1 MTTKS
6 HPKRHPFRAS
16 SACAG
21 LLALSLLTMSPAG
34 AKSLYLIADINAS
47 PTPIR
52 TYDIQPAPAQV
63 VYQATQTIPSQAGG
77 AVGLAIDTDSKKLF
91 TTYEGS
97 NTIQLVDATNF
108 ANLGTTTAP
117 GASNLAGIV
126 VDQRK
131 HKVYAVDRTTNHLY
145 VYSWVSDTNTLTL
158 DGGAYIALPNIS
170 SAYGLALDEA
180 AGLLYVGDATSATVR
195 YFNTTGWAEAGNF
208 TPTSTTQTVMGI
220 AIDTKRHA
228 VYMGNAYG
236 PYGSLGQ
243 LVKYDQATQT
253 TTVYA
258 LPGAGSG
265 DNIVGVAVD
274 EDTGNVYATTG
285 NQGSGGTDTLIVL
298 DQSLH
303 VLKNDLADMG
313 SPTGI
318 AIPRASISYN
328 PFSFSNTTPGVTT
341 VTRGSNLS
349 YQLCYDNLAN
359 EAGMS
364 GVTITDV
371 IPSGTTFVSATGPF
385 AVANGKVTWT
395 IGSVAGG
402 APLVCYALT
411 VKVQAQ
417 ETAQIVNAATIS
429 GTIGGNT
436 IPVSQ
441 VATNDVDTSA
451 EPESVSQDVQVKGQG
466 GGGGSAG
473 LLEVIMG
480 GGAMAIAFVRRR
492 RALTARQA
500 LGLALVA
507 SASAGTSAS
516 AQASE
521 PGWYVGAGAGQ
532 MRARASSADI
542 ERDLGA
548 LGYTAQASLDNK
560 DTGGKLFAGYR
571 FTPFVALEASYV
583 DLGKTTSTVHTAT
596 ANQQQLV
603 DDVSRIHPISV
614 TGLSLAGVVLYPMG
628 PFSVFGKLGLLN
640 WTAKAQ
646 GEVSPSGTPYQMHQF
661 TGTDVTFGLGA
672 GYEIPGTRLA
682 LRCEWER
689 FTTPRNDPDF
699 FSLSVVYRF

>member
-6 HPKRHPFRAS
+6 HPFRVT
-16 SACAG
+16 SAYAG
-21 LLALSLLTMSPAG
+21 LLALSLLTMNPAG

-47 PTPIR
+47 PSPIR
-52 TYDIQPAPAQV
+52 TYDIQAAPTQV

-108 ANLGTTTAP
+108 ANLGTTNAP

-131 HKVYAVDRTTNHLY
+131 HKVYAVDRSTNHLY
-145 VYSWVSDTNTLTL
+145 VYSWAPGTNTLTL
-158 DGGAYIALPNIS
+158 DGGAYVALPNIT
-170 SAYGLALDEA
+170 SAHGLALDEA
-180 AGLLYVGDATSATVR
+180 AGLLYVGDANSATVR
-195 YFNTTGWAEAGNF
+195 YFNTTGWTEAGNF
-208 TPTSTTQTVMGI
+208 TPTGTTQTVMGI
-220 AIDTKRHA
+220 AIDTTRH
-228 VYMGNAYG
+228 VVFMGNAYG

-243 LVKYDQATQT
+243 LVKYDQATQS

-258 LPGAGSG
+258 LPGASAG

-298 DQSLH
+298 DKDLH
-303 VLKNDLADMG
+303 VLKNDLGDIG

-328 PFSFSNTTPGVTT
+328 PFNFSNTTPGVTT

-359 EAGMS
+359 EVGMS
-364 GVTITDV
+364 TVTITDV

-402 APLVCYALT
+402 APMVCYGLT

-429 GTIGGNT
+429 GTIGEST

-451 EPESVSQDVQVKGQG
+451 EAASVSQDVQIKGQ

-480 GGAMAIAFVRRR
+480 GSAMAIAFVRRR

-507 SASAGTSAS
+507 SASAG

-521 PGWYVGAGAGQ
+521 PGWYAGAGAGQ
-532 MRARASSADI
+532 MRARASSADV
-542 ERDLGA
+542 ERNLGA
-548 LGYTAQASLDNK
+548 LGYTAQATLDDK

-583 DLGKTTSTVHTAT
+583 DLGKTTSTINTSA
-596 ANQQQLV
+596 ADQQKLV

-628 PFSVFGKLGLLN
+628 SFSVFGKLGLLN

-646 GEVSPSGTPYQMHQF
+646 GMVSPSGTPYQMHQF

-672 GYEIPGTRLA
+672 GYEIPGTRLS

>member
-1 MTTKS
+1 MTTKNY
-6 HPKRHPFRAS
+6 PFRLT

-21 LLALSLLTMSPAG
+21 LFALSLLAVSPAG
-34 AKSLYLIADINAS
+34 AKSLYLIADINANPS
-47 PTPIR
+47 PIR
-52 TYDIQPAPAQV
+52 TYDIEAAPAQV
-63 VYQATQTIPSQAGG
+63 VYQATQTIPSRAGG

-117 GASNLAGIV
+117 SALNLAGIV

-131 HKVYAVDRTTNHLY
+131 HKVYTVDRSTNHLY
-145 VYSWVSDTNTLTL
+145 VYSWASDTNTLTL
-158 DGGAYIALPNIS
+158 DGGAFVALPNVTN
-170 SAYGLALDEA
+170 AHGLALDEA
-180 AGLLYVGDATSATVR
+180 SGLLYVGDANSATVR
-195 YFNTTGWAEAGNF
+195 YFNTTGWTQAGSF
-208 TPTSTTQTVMGI
+208 TPTGTTQTVMAI
-220 AIDTKRHA
+220 AIDTKRGL
-228 VYMGNAYG
+228 VYMGNAYA
-236 PYGSLGQ
+236 PFGSLGQ
-243 LVKYDQATQT
+243 LVKYDLATQT
-253 TTVYA
+253 TAFYA
-258 LPGAGSG
+258 LPNAGSG

-274 EDTGNVYATTG
+274 EDTGNVYVTTG

-298 DQSLH
+298 DKDLH
-303 VLKNDLADMG
+303 VLKNDLGDIG

-318 AIPRASISYN
+318 AIPRGSISYN
-328 PFSFSNTTPGVTT
+328 PFNFSNTTPGVTT

-359 EAGMS
+359 EIGMS
-364 GVTITDV
+364 GVTITNV
-371 IPSGTTFVSATGPF
+371 IPSGTTFVSATGPY

-402 APLVCYALT
+402 APLVCFGLT
-411 VKVQAQ
+411 VKVQAE
-417 ETAQIVNAATIS
+417 ETAQIVSAATIS

-451 EPESVSQDVQVKGQG
+451 QAESVSQDVQVKGEG

-473 LLEVIMG
+473 LLEVMMG
-480 GGAMAIAFVRRR
+480 CGAVAVAFVRRR

-507 SASAGTSAS
+507 TASVG

-521 PGWYVGAGAGQ
+521 TGWYAGAGVGQ
-532 MRARASSADI
+532 MRARANSADI
-542 ERDLGA
+542 EKDLGS
-548 LGYTAQASLDNK
+548 LGYTAQATMDDK

-583 DLGKTTSTVHTAT
+583 NLGKTTSTINTVAVD
-596 ANQQQLV
+596 QQQLV

-614 TGLSLAGVVLYPMG
+614 KGLSLAGVALYPMG
-628 PFSVFGKLGLLN
+628 PFTVFGKLGLLN

-646 GEVSPSGTPYQMHQF
+646 GMVSPLGAPYQTRQF

-672 GYEIPGTRLA
+672 AYEIPGTHLG